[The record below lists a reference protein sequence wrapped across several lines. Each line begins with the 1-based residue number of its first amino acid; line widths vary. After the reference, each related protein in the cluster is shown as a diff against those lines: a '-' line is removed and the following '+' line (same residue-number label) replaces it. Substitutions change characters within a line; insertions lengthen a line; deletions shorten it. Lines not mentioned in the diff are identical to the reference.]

1 MKTSL
6 LSSFL
11 LSTALMASAQAVAVD
26 LSNTPYHVVGTEKG
40 LDPLLLY
47 SVSLAESA
55 FGSSERGKIGP
66 HAWTIRGKKAHY
78 AESKEKAEQTLKQY
92 LDSGFQ
98 GVDVGL
104 MQINV
109 RWNGSRVTSPYDLL
123 DPMTNVRVA
132 ADVLK
137 EAMASAPGDPV
148 LGIGRY
154 HHWKEEDRAR
164 NYGERVLAIYRNLKN
179 LVQGEFR

>member
-1 MKTSL
+1 MKPL
-6 LSSFL
+6 FLSSLL
-11 LSTALMASAQAVAVD
+11 LSTMLMTSAPVVAFD

-55 FGSSERGKIGP
+55 FGSSEKGQIGP
-66 HAWTIRGKKAHY
+66 HAWTIRGNQAHY
-78 AESKEKAEQTLKQY
+78 AASKEEAERTLRQY
-92 LDSGFQ
+92 LDSGFN

-109 RWNGSRVTSPYDLL
+109 KWNGSRVSSPYELL

-132 ADVLK
+132 ADVLN
-137 EAMASAPGDPV
+137 EAIASSPDDLI

-154 HHWKEEDRAR
+154 HHWTEEARAR
-164 NYGERVLAIYRNLKN
+164 NYGERVLAIYQNLKN
-179 LVQGEFR
+179 LIKGEFR